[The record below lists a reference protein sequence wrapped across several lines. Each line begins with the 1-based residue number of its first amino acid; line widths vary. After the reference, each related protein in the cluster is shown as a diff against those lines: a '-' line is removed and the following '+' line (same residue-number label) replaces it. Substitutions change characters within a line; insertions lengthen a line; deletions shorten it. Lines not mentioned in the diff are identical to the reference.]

1 MSLSLRDWAN
11 HVYRATVINGA
22 GGGGDTSVTLTP
34 GQGNEYAL
42 IQGSVSH
49 DDATASTI
57 NALVRDEDDNTQ
69 IGMIDAL
76 ASVTQ
81 NSVNYFPSGIGTIPA
96 TGGNQSGVPHPLIVA
111 GTMDIFVNAVAIDA
125 SEGSTHT
132 LIGRV
137 AGSEPFIAEAGNS
150 TPTITITTERI
161 Y

>member
-1 MSLSLRDWAN
+1 MSLEYFSGQTF
-11 HVYRATVINGA
+11 VYRSTVINGA
-22 GGGGDTSVTLTP
+22 GGGGDTSVAIDP
-34 GQGNEYAL
+34 DRGNEFAL
-42 IQGSVSH
+42 IQGSISH

-76 ASVTQ
+76 AAVTQ

-96 TGGNQSGVPHPLIVA
+96 TGGNQSGIPHPLLVS
-111 GTMDIFVNAVAIDA
+111 GDMDIFTNAVAIDL

-132 LIGRV
+132 FVLRLRGRV
-137 AGSEPFIAEAGNS
+137 PIITEVGNS
-150 TPTITITTERI
+150 TPTITITTERT

>member
-1 MSLSLRDWAN
+1 MSKDYYSGAT

-22 GGGGDTSVTLTP
+22 GGGDTSITLLP
-34 GQGNEYAL
+34 RAGNEYAL
-42 IQGSVSH
+42 VQGSVSH

-57 NALVRDEDDNTQ
+57 NALVRDEDGNTQ

-76 ASVTQ
+76 AAVTQ

-96 TGGNQSGVPHPLIVA
+96 TGGNQSGVPHPVIVS

-125 SEGSTHT
+125 SEGTTHT
-132 LIGRV
+132 MLGR
-137 AGSEPFIAEAGNS
+137 ARGGIPTITEAGNS
-150 TPTITITTERI
+150 TPVITITTERF